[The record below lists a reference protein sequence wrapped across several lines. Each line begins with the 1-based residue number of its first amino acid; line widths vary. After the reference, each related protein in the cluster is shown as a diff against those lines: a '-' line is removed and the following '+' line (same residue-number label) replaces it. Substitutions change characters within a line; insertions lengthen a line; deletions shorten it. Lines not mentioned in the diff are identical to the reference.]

1 MEFLR
6 KYKKIFITSLI
17 AFCLVLFVITAVYQ
31 TEPTFFENTLSYV
44 VVPVQ
49 RAAAD
54 VGSWFSRRV
63 SFFANMNSLHYENQ
77 RLREENIML
86 QLEIDRLRLME
97 KDNIALSELL
107 VIDQRYPDFPKTG
120 ARVIATDPGNWR
132 STFTVDRG
140 AVHGIERNMVV
151 LGPGGLVGRV
161 TEVRSNNSKVVALLD
176 DTSSIAVQSLR
187 TGETGILKGDMLLM
201 QNGLSRMEYID
212 INADIQEGDEIVT
225 SHLSGIYPPGISV
238 GFVTQIT
245 PDLNSITKTAI
256 IRPRVNF
263 RQLEA
268 VLIITEVFNVDFA
281 FD

>member
-1 MEFLR
+1 MEFLT
-6 KYKKIFITSLI
+6 KHKKKFITSLVV
-17 AFCLVLFVITAVYQ
+17 FCLVLFIVTAVYQ
-31 TEPTFFENTLSYV
+31 TEPTFFENTLGYV

-54 VGSWFSRRV
+54 VGGWFSRRV
-63 SFFANMNSLHYENQ
+63 NFFTNMNSLDYEN
-77 RLREENIML
+77 RMLREQNILL

-97 KDNIALSELL
+97 KDNIALNELL
-107 VIDQRYPDFPKTG
+107 QIAQRYPDFPKVG

-132 STFTVDRG
+132 STFTIDRG
-140 AVHGIERNMVV
+140 TAHGIERNMVV

-161 TEVRSNNSKVVALLD
+161 TEARSNNSKVVALLD

-212 INADIQEGDEIVT
+212 INADLQEGDEIVT

-245 PDLNSITKTAI
+245 PDLNAITKTAI
-256 IRPRVNF
+256 IRPGVNF
-263 RQLEA
+263 RQLEE
-268 VLIITEVFNVDFA
+268 VFIITEVFNVDFE
-281 FD
+281 